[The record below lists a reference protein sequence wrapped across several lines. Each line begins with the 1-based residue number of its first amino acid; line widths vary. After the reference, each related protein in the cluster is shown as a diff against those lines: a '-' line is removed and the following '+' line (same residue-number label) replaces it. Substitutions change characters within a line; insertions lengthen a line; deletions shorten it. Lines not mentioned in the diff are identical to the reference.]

1 MNHTNYVW
9 SAGKYW
15 KENKGRN
22 GARTRTMQLLM
33 NKNNICFINYFIFT
47 QSLEYIHSLHIL
59 LTSFYHCFP
68 TYEVEEMKEE
78 MNIKQEH
85 GEEEK

>member
-1 MNHTNYVW
+1 
-9 SAGKYW
+9 
-15 KENKGRN
+15 
-22 GARTRTMQLLM
+22 M

-78 MNIKQEH
+78 MNIKQEY